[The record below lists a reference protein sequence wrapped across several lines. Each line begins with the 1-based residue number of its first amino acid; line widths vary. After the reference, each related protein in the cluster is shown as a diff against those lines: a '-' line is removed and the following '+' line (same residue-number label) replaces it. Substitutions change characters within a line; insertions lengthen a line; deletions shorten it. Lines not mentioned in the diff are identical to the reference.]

1 MRCRFPLRTLLTSAA
16 VLTVSLHA
24 QQAAAAESVKLP
36 AEAPAAAASGK
47 AGGNAFAS
55 PYRDSGL
62 PADALRPMLLD
73 AALAQ
78 QVKNSQQLWIG
89 DIMRIGLYSRVR
101 GEFRDNLNF
110 SASNPEKVNRF
121 SQQSQVFFF
130 VNPARDTELKITL
143 QDARLWGGDGGVSAG
158 DDRAA
163 FFTNG
168 DNTSGKRNS
177 FDVREAYV
185 QFRNLGAKGLGLQL
199 GRQILAYGDGRMI
212 GSANWTFGGLS
223 YDGVLLKYDADAIS
237 SHLFAIKGTSSVTN
251 NMPNGGVSNS
261 PVPDGDSYMAGWYNS
276 LKHHLAVLDIYAI
289 GMFRNA
295 AVDSVCSVA
304 GATCTPDIVV
314 ATAGRQR
321 SNLYTF
327 GARLTN
333 RTEANRLPAGSK
345 WDYTLE
351 AAIQAGNAPDVLFTD
366 ASGNT
371 STNGRR
377 YAGQLFFAQT
387 GYKVLDDLRVGVQAY
402 YSPGTRD
409 RTGSTIDT
417 FQTLPGPRFGGF
429 PYLNNFNGISE
440 NMGMKNIFT
449 PSVSLL
455 YESPKWGDFVVS
467 YFYEMKATPQDAW
480 YGISGLANSGTAA
493 ANSSGRISTES
504 ATNAS
509 GANLGSLLYHEVNL
523 VWMQRFSSWLSIWVG
538 AGYLHAGNAIAIARG
553 NDFKADAFMAFIQ
566 IQGAL

>member
-1 MRCRFPLRTLLTSAA
+1 MMCRVGLRHLLFISLLAA
-16 VLTVSLHA
+16 MPGWA
-24 QQAAAAESVKLP
+24 QQSETFV
-36 AEAPAAAASGK
+36 
-47 AGGNAFAS
+47 S
-55 PYRDSGL
+55 PYKEAGL

-78 QVKNSQQLWIG
+78 QVKNGQQLWIG
-89 DIMRIGLYSRVR
+89 DIMRIGFYSRVR

-110 SASNPEKVNRF
+110 SATNPEKINRF
-121 SQQSQVFFF
+121 SQQSQIFFF
-130 VNPARDTELKITL
+130 VNPARDAELKITL
-143 QDARLWGGDGGVSAG
+143 QDARLWGGDGGATTG

-168 DNTSGKRNS
+168 DSSSGKRNS

-185 QFRNLGAKGLGLQL
+185 QFRNLGIAGLGLQL
-199 GRQILAYGDGRMI
+199 GRQILSYGDGRMI

-223 YDGVLLKYDADAIS
+223 YDGILIKYDTDLLS
-237 SHLFAIKGTSSVTN
+237 SHLFAIKGTSSATN

-261 PVPDGDSYMAGWYNS
+261 SPEKGDSYMAGWYNT
-276 LKHHLAVLDIYAI
+276 LKHKPAVLDIYAI

-295 AVDSVCSVA
+295 NVDSVCSVA

-314 ATAGRQR
+314 ATTRLQR

-327 GARLTN
+327 GIRLTN
-333 RTEANRLPAGSK
+333 RTEANKLPAAAK

-351 AAIQAGNAPDVLFTD
+351 AALQAGNAPDVLFTD
-366 ASGNT
+366 VSGNT
-371 STNGRR
+371 SANGRR
-377 YAGQLFFAQT
+377 YAGELFFAQT
-387 GYKVLDDLRVGVQAY
+387 GYKVLDDLRVGVQAF
-402 YSPGTRD
+402 YSPGTRN

-417 FQTLPGPRFGGF
+417 FQTLPGPRFGSF

-455 YESPKWGDFVVS
+455 YESPQWGDFVVS

-480 YGISGLANSGTAA
+480 YGISGLANSGSAA

-509 GANLGSLLYHEVNL
+509 GANLGSFLYHEVNL
-523 VWMQRFSSWLSIWVG
+523 VRMQRVSTWLSIWVG
-538 AGYLHAGNAIAIARG
+538 AGYLHAGNAIGIARG

>member
-1 MRCRFPLRTLLTSAA
+1 MRIATAFFAALLLGAS
-16 VLTVSLHA
+16 SLA
-24 QQAAAAESVKLP
+24 QQPVLP
-36 AEAPAAAASGK
+36 EENRQPGGET
-47 AGGNAFAS
+47 AGEGFAS
-55 PYRDSGL
+55 PYRETGL
-62 PADALRPMLLD
+62 PADALRSMLLD
-73 AALAQ
+73 APLAQ
-78 QVKNSQQLWIG
+78 QVKKNRQLWLG
-89 DIMRIGLYSRVR
+89 SVLRIGLYSRVR

-110 SASNPEKVNRF
+110 SAANPEKINRF
-121 SQQSQVFFF
+121 SQQSQIFFF

-143 QDARLWGGDGGVSAG
+143 QDARLWGGDGGVTTG

-168 DNTSGKRNS
+168 DSTSGKRNS
-177 FDVREAYV
+177 LDVREAYV
-185 QFRNLGAKGLGLQL
+185 NFRNVGAAGLGLQL
-199 GRQILAYGDGRMI
+199 GRQILSYGDGRMI

-223 YDGVLLKYDADAIS
+223 YDGVLLKYDTQVLS
-237 SHLFAIKGTSSVTN
+237 SHLFGVKGTSSATN

-261 PVPDGDSYMAGWYNS
+261 APAQGDSYLVGWFNS
-276 LKHHLAVLDIYAI
+276 LRHAAAVLDIYTI

-295 AVDSVCSVA
+295 AIDSVCSVA
-304 GATCTPDIVV
+304 GPGCTADVLV
-314 ATAGRQR
+314 TTTNLKR
-321 SNLYTF
+321 SHLYTF

-333 RTEANRLPAGSK
+333 RTDANRLPAGDK

-351 AAIQAGNAPDVLFTD
+351 AAFQAGDAPEVLFTD
-366 ASGNT
+366 ATGVT
-371 STNGRR
+371 TANGRR

-387 GYKVLDDLRVGVQAY
+387 GYKVLDDLRVGAQAY
-402 YSPGTRD
+402 YTPGTRD

-417 FQTLPGPRFGGF
+417 FQTLPGPRFGSF

-449 PSVSLL
+449 PSVSVL
-455 YESPKWGDFVVS
+455 YESPLWGDFVFS

-480 YGISGLANSGTAA
+480 YGISGLANSASA
-493 ANSSGRISTES
+493 ANSWSRVSSES
-504 ATNAS
+504 ATNAA

-523 VWMQRFSSWLSIWVG
+523 VWMQRFSTWLSIWVG
-538 AGYLHAGNAIAIARG
+538 AGYLRAGNAIAIARG

>member
-1 MRCRFPLRTLLTSAA
+1 MRVAADIRILLAATALLCAPLFAQEHAEMPVSAA
-16 VLTVSLHA
+16 
-24 QQAAAAESVKLP
+24 SVK
-36 AEAPAAAASGK
+36 AA
-47 AGGNAFAS
+47 GNTFVS
-55 PYRDSGL
+55 PYRDGGL
-62 PADALRPMLLD
+62 PTDAMRPMLLD

-78 QVKNSQQLWIG
+78 QVKNRQQLWIG
-89 DIMRIGLYSRVR
+89 DIMRIGLYSRFR
-101 GEFRDNLNF
+101 AEFRDNLNF
-110 SASNPEKVNRF
+110 SASNPEKINRF

-130 VNPARDTELKITL
+130 VNPAPGTELKVTL
-143 QDARLWGGDGGVSAG
+143 QDARLWGGDGGVITG

-168 DNTSGKRNS
+168 DSSSGKRNS
-177 FDVREAYV
+177 VDVREAYL
-185 QFRNLGAKGLGLQL
+185 QFRNLGVRGFDLQL

-223 YDGVLLKYDADAIS
+223 FDGILLKYDADFFS
-237 SHLFAIKGTSSVTN
+237 SHLFGIKGTSSPTN

-261 PVPDGDSYMAGWYNS
+261 PPAQGDSYLAGWYNS
-276 LKHHLAVLDIYAI
+276 LKHNLAVLDIYAI

-295 AVDSVCSVA
+295 AIDSVCSVA
-304 GATCTPDIVV
+304 TPTCTPDIVV
-314 ATAGRQR
+314 ATNSQQR
-321 SNLYTF
+321 SNLYTL

-333 RTEANRLPAGSK
+333 RTDNNKLPTGKK
-345 WDYTLE
+345 WDFTVE
-351 AAIQAGNAPDVLFTD
+351 AALQTGNAPDVHYTD
-366 ASGNT
+366 ASGVMT
-371 STNGRR
+371 VNGRR
-377 YAGQLFFAQT
+377 YAGKLFFAQT
-387 GYKVLDDLRVGVQAY
+387 GYKLFEDLRVGVQAY
-402 YSPGTRD
+402 YVPGTRD

-417 FQTLPGPRFGGF
+417 FQTLPGPRFGSF

-455 YESPKWGDFVVS
+455 YESPKWGDFVAS

-493 ANSSGRISTES
+493 ANASGRISSES

-523 VWMQRFSSWLSIWVG
+523 VWMQRVSTWLSIWVG